1 MVWKDMKFDQLESL
15 DIDKQVCFALYS
27 ASNALTRA
35 YRPILEQIDLTYL
48 QYMTMLVLW
57 KKAPMNV
64 KDIGAD
70 LKLDSGTL
78 TPLLK
83 RLEQKGL
90 VERKRSETDERA
102 RMITVT
108 EQGFALR
115 DKAMSV
121 PNSIA
126 CKAQLELEDA
136 LTLKRICE
144 QLTNNLMD

>member
-1 MVWKDMKFDQLESL
+1 MKFDQLESL

>member
-1 MVWKDMKFDQLESL
+1 MKLDSLDSL

-108 EQGFALR
+108 EQGIALR
-115 DKAMSV
+115 DQAMSV

-126 CKAQLELEDA
+126 CKAQLALEDA

>member
-115 DKAMSV
+115 EKAMSV

-126 CKAQLELEDA
+126 CKVQLELEDA